1 MEGRLTELL
10 LLLEEGA
17 VQGMGDG
24 VIQKFEAVKDLDGA
38 APLNADDAAKN
49 PRGGGRWGRG
59 GGGGI
64 TAVGGVSGRNLSG
77 LGLGL
82 DPSVVIGY
90 VEYDQGVE
98 LEG

>member
-1 MEGRLTELL
+1 M

-24 VIQKFEAVKDLDGA
+24 IIEKFEAVKDLDGA
-38 APLNADDAAKN
+38 APLNADDAAEN
-49 PRGGGRWGRG
+49 PRGRGRWGRG
-59 GGGGI
+59 GGGI
-64 TAVGGVSGRNLSG
+64 TAIGGVSGRNLRG